1 MIIVTPKCLCYN
13 LNNQK
18 KKGDNMNLRS
28 KDVQPSESMPLGLM
42 LAIVGG
48 FLDAYTFSTR
58 GGVFS
63 NAITGNIVLLG
74 LNLANLDFFH
84 AFRYFLSLFAF
95 ASGVLIISLIQ
106 KRIKYITLIHWREIV
121 LATEII
127 LIFVV
132 GLIPNQYD
140 TIANIIVPFTCAVQ
154 ISTFRKVKGYACATT
169 MCTGNLRVATES
181 LFGFITSKDKNQL
194 KKSLTYYV
202 VITFFLIGAIMGL
215 VACKFWDIHAVW
227 LCCIMLLA
235 LFPLMHNWHK
245 KYGNVE
251 E

>member
-95 ASGVLIISLIQ
+95 ASGVLIISLI
-106 KRIKYITLIHWREIV
+106 
-121 LATEII
+121 
-127 LIFVV
+127 
-132 GLIPNQYD
+132 PN
-140 TIANIIVPFTCAVQ
+140 V
-154 ISTFRKVKGYACATT
+154 RKEYTT
-169 MCTGNLRVATES
+169 NTV
-181 LFGFITSKDKNQL
+181 SKNR
-194 KKSLTYYV
+194 
-202 VITFFLIGAIMGL
+202 G
-215 VACKFWDIHAVW
+215 
-227 LCCIMLLA
+227 
-235 LFPLMHNWHK
+235 
-245 KYGNVE
+245 
-251 E
+251 

>member
-1 MIIVTPKCLCYN
+1 
-13 LNNQK
+13 
-18 KKGDNMNLRS
+18 MNLRS

-121 LATEII
+121 LATEIV

-140 TIANIIVPFTCAVQ
+140 TIANIIVPFTCAIQ

-202 VITFFLIGAIMGL
+202 VITFFLIGAIIGL
-215 VACKFWDIHAVW
+215 VACKFWAIHAVW
-227 LCCIMLLA
+227 LCCIMLL
-235 LFPLMHNWHK
+235 LFLLCTTDKNME
-245 KYGNVE
+245 Y
-251 E
+251 

>member
-1 MIIVTPKCLCYN
+1 M
-13 LNNQK
+13 
-18 KKGDNMNLRS
+18 
-28 KDVQPSESMPLGLM
+28 
-42 LAIVGG
+42 
-48 FLDAYTFSTR
+48 
-58 GGVFS
+58 
-63 NAITGNIVLLG
+63 
-74 LNLANLDFFH
+74 
-84 AFRYFLSLFAF
+84 
-95 ASGVLIISLIQ
+95 
-106 KRIKYITLIHWREIV
+106 

-140 TIANIIVPFTCAVQ
+140 TIANIIVPFTCAIQ

-202 VITFFLIGAIMGL
+202 VITFFLIGAIIGL
-215 VACKFWDIHAVW
+215 VACKFWNIHAVW
-227 LCCIMLLA
+227 LCCIMLLV

-245 KYGNVE
+245 KYGNIE

>member
-1 MIIVTPKCLCYN
+1 
-13 LNNQK
+13 
-18 KKGDNMNLRS
+18 MNLRS

-42 LAIVGG
+42 LAVVGG
-48 FLDAYTFSTR
+48 FLDAYTFSAR

-95 ASGVLIISLIQ
+95 AFGVLIISLIQ

-121 LATEII
+121 LATEIV

-132 GLIPNQYD
+132 GLIPEQYD
-140 TIANIIVPFTCAVQ
+140 TIANIIVPFTCAIQ

-169 MCTGNLRVATES
+169 MCTGNLKVATES
-181 LFGFITSKDKNQL
+181 LFGFITSDDKKQL
-194 KKSLTYYV
+194 KKSVTYYI
-202 VITFFLIGAIMGL
+202 VIVFFLIGAVIGL
-215 VACKFWDIHAVW
+215 VSCKFWDIHAVW

-245 KYGNVE
+245 IYGNIE

>member
-1 MIIVTPKCLCYN
+1 M
-13 LNNQK
+13 
-18 KKGDNMNLRS
+18 
-28 KDVQPSESMPLGLM
+28 
-42 LAIVGG
+42 
-48 FLDAYTFSTR
+48 
-58 GGVFS
+58 
-63 NAITGNIVLLG
+63 
-74 LNLANLDFFH
+74 
-84 AFRYFLSLFAF
+84 
-95 ASGVLIISLIQ
+95 
-106 KRIKYITLIHWREIV
+106 
-121 LATEII
+121 LATEIV

-140 TIANIIVPFTCAVQ
+140 TIANIIVPFTCAIQ

-202 VITFFLIGAIMGL
+202 VITFFLIDAHNRSC
-215 VACKFWDIHAVW
+215 VFCKFWDIHAVW
-227 LCCIMLLA
+227 LCCIMLLI

-245 KYGNVE
+245 KYGNIE